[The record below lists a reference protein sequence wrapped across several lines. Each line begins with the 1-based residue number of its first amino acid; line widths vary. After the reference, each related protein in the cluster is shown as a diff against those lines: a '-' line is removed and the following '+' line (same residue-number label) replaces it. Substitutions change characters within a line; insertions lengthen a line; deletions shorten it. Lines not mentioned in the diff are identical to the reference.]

1 MLLRI
6 TAVVCSYSW
15 FIFMVALYNMAMDG
29 FQAGDDERRLA
40 GVKFDLVAFVF
51 FGGIPFKCKDDV
63 IPSNMQVQLC
73 HVGAAVEPKYVS
85 IFEGS

>member
-1 MLLRI
+1 MNADLLG
-6 TAVVCSYSW
+6 
-15 FIFMVALYNMAMDG
+15 L
-29 FQAGDDERRLA
+29 
-40 GVKFDLVAFVF
+40 FDLVAFVF

-73 HVGAAVEPKYVS
+73 HAGAPVEPKYVS